1 MLKKVNAY
9 HNYRGSNDMWRN
21 ALSKKGTV
29 TEIEAYQGGTLK
41 PGTWLFTIKYDG
53 KENKE
58 LYTDGINAAHVG
70 IYVGNGRVVHS
81 TTGGVQ
87 RDVITSKRW
96 THAGECKLL
105 DYSEGNLTDIDINR
119 GAYPYITTYDKNLTN
134 DEMKQ
139 NATYFKGV
147 MQSRGWS
154 INAIAAAF
162 GNWQSECRLNTN
174 NPERD
179 TYPQPGSYGFGLP
192 QWTPWYRRYGMWC
205 KENNIQN
212 IANDNNPAAD
222 INKQLDYHDYECKY
236 GDVHNPDKPGGATWY
251 SYQRG
256 DIRYSYSWSRFKIAT
271 DDVAYMARAYYWQ
284 YERSGGGTD
293 ESADRRAKQAVEW
306 YKYLSGSTPE
316 PPTPGQDGDFLQ
328 LSVYSVAFTSLS
340 NIININTDS
349 GFVFYIYAKVRKK
362 GDTIKLTFD
371 INDLSAAIMKING
384 SSATSIDSVDYPTLP
399 TPRDVYIEKSTSFSN
414 LSVVN
419 NGNSFEITGV
429 INNDSSEFEPA
440 ILTSFIYDGSIVY
453 NNKTLSTRG
462 DRTYLNIVFTTVKK
476 KSKSYIYALRRR
488 YPIYG

>member
-1 MLKKVNAY
+1 M
-9 HNYRGSNDMWRN
+9 
-21 ALSKKGTV
+21 
-29 TEIEAYQGGTLK
+29 
-41 PGTWLFTIKYDG
+41 
-53 KENKE
+53 
-58 LYTDGINAAHVG
+58 
-70 IYVGNGRVVHS
+70 
-81 TTGGVQ
+81 
-87 RDVITSKRW
+87 
-96 THAGECKLL
+96 
-105 DYSEGNLTDIDINR
+105 
-119 GAYPYITTYDKNLTN
+119 AYPYITTYNKNLTN

-174 NPERD
+174 NPQRD

-192 QWTPWYRRYGMWC
+192 QWTPWYRKYGMWC

-256 DIRYSYSWSRFKIAT
+256 DIRYSYSWSGFKVAK

-306 YKYLSGSTPE
+306 YKYLTGSSPDPD
-316 PPTPGQDGDFLQ
+316 PPTPPTPPEYTNYLQ
-328 LSVYSVAFTSLS
+328 IVFE
-340 NIININTDS
+340 NIE
-349 GFVFYIYAKVRKK
+349 
-362 GDTIKLTFD
+362 
-371 INDLSAAIMKING
+371 IMKINTPVYQIIPGEKVAVGDWAQYNWPELHISAREGTEIHLEIIPTEFYYIYWEYNTQVIETITG
-384 SSATSIDSVDYPTLP
+384 SYAITTK
-399 TPRDVYIEKSTSFSN
+399 TGTTTYIGKYLKSTKPYTIDGF
-414 LSVVN
+414 
-419 NGNSFEITGV
+419 GNIIGTLQTKNYATFNSIVLDGV
-429 INNDSSEFEPA
+429 ITDSDPSTDVNGYYSGTNSGLTVTDDYARVLISAINNRKR
-440 ILTSFIYDGSIVY
+440 
-453 NNKTLSTRG
+453 KTKA
-462 DRTYLNIVFTTVKK
+462 F
-476 KSKSYIYALRRR
+476 IYALRRR